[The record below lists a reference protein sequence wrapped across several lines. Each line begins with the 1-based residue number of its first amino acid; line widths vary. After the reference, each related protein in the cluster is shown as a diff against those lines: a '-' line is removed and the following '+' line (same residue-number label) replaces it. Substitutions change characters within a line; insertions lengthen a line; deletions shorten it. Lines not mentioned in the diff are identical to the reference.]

1 MNRLGLRITNNGR
14 EAYVA
19 NPNHE
24 WELHTVDFNACLLT
38 LDNIDEGEGLLILSH
53 GSGGCYVG
61 FVHLLKQ
68 GFNGVCIA
76 ASIFVPEN
84 LSVDGNAMR
93 HLIGEVRQQLR
104 GTMLDTAA
112 LDRLFATEYPDKDYV
127 PPFEP
132 QHGTTIACRIEEW
145 TDDTLQL
152 LLDSRCL
159 FQPAYAPHRA
169 VLLIDAQSGIVCNG
183 INISDVPVV
192 IPEPEPEPEQEI
204 IETPEPEMVEKLES
218 EILEESEPEVLDQSE
233 VEVVVAEAPKQ
244 EDGELEVE
252 VLDGPEPVVD
262 IVPEV
267 PMVEAKLDKETLEES
282 IKQEVEKAGDN
293 DSGVEVIA
301 VYPMPPIPPMPP
313 MDNNGGASYA
323 TDGAPSFGLPEFP
336 VNNSPQNS
344 PDDGVTIVNS
354 KPENVATENPGKDFA
369 SGSNK
374 LMMFLLFLLVGILL
388 LFIVSVSM
396 DGKSDSA
403 SSIDNTAD
411 STSVATVYEPE
422 EVSAIEENVNLNQ
435 LIYDAYVDKLNS
447 LATAYYDDFL
457 GYSQCDYFLYDITG
471 DGKPELWVK
480 CGSCE
485 ADYMLYVYRYDV
497 NGLSL
502 MYKTSAGHSSF
513 YCGDDY
519 VIQMMAHM
527 GCNWW
532 YRYTLSGS
540 TLDEETVFEESDVA
554 DSFEYT
560 YPDEPEVDMYDYETT
575 WPISIALGL

>member
-53 GSGGCYVG
+53 GFDGCYVG

-132 QHGTTIACRIEEW
+132 QHGTTIACRIEDW

-192 IPEPEPEPEQEI
+192 IPEPEPELEPQN
-204 IETPEPEMVEKLES
+204 IETPEPEMMEKLES
-218 EILEESEPEVLDQSE
+218 EILEESEPEILDQSE
-233 VEVVVAEAPKQ
+233 VEVVVTEAPKQ

-262 IVPEV
+262 TVPEV
-267 PMVEAKLDKETLEES
+267 PIVEAKLNKETLEES
-282 IKQEVEKAGDN
+282 IKQEVEEADDN
-293 DSGVEVIA
+293 GSGVEVIA

-323 TDGAPSFGLPEFP
+323 TDGSPGFGLPEFP
-336 VNNSPQNS
+336 VNNSLQNS
-344 PDDGVTIVNS
+344 PDDGVTIVKN
-354 KPENVATENPGKDFA
+354 KPNGMTADNAGDGSG

-388 LFIVSVSM
+388 VFIISVSM

-403 SSIDNTAD
+403 SSADNTAD
-411 STSVATVYEPE
+411 STSAVTVYEPE
-422 EVSAIEENVNLNQ
+422 EVPAVEEEISLKQ
-435 LIYDAYVDKLNS
+435 LIYDAYVDQLEALS
-447 LATAYYDDFL
+447 VGVGECL
-457 GYSQCDYFLYDITG
+457 YFLFDITG
-471 DGKPELWVK
+471 DGIPELWVK

-575 WPISIALGL
+575 WPISVALGL

>member
-53 GSGGCYVG
+53 DSDGCYVG
-61 FVHLLKQ
+61 LVHLLKQ

-84 LSVDGNAMR
+84 LSVDGNTIR
-93 HLIGEVRQQLR
+93 HLVAEVRQQLR
-104 GTMLDTAA
+104 GTMLDTAV

-132 QHGTTIACRIEEW
+132 QHGKTIACRIEDW
-145 TDDTLQL
+145 NDDTLHL

-169 VLLIDAQSGIVCNG
+169 VLLIDAQSGIVCDG
-183 INISDVPVV
+183 INMSDVPVV
-192 IPEPEPEPEQEI
+192 IPEPEPEPEMVE
-204 IETPEPEMVEKLES
+204 EPEAVEENV
-218 EILEESEPEVLDQSE
+218 P
-233 VEVVVAEAPKQ
+233 
-244 EDGELEVE
+244 EVE
-252 VLDGPEPVVD
+252 VLNEPVQEEASGHGVEVLD
-262 IVPEV
+262 SPELVVNSVPEV
-267 PMVEAKLDKETLEES
+267 PIVEAILDKETLEEP
-282 IKQEVEKAGDN
+282 IKQEVEEVCDN

-313 MDNNGGASYA
+313 MGNNGDADYA
-323 TDGAPSFGLPEFP
+323 TGGSPNYGMPEFP
-336 VNNSPQNS
+336 VNDIPHNS
-344 PDDGVTIVNS
+344 PDDGVTIVS
-354 KPENVATENPGKDFA
+354 SQPESMPSENREKGAA
-369 SGSNK
+369 SGSNA
-374 LMMFLLFLLVGILL
+374 LMIFLLFLLVSILL
-388 LFIVSVSM
+388 VFIVSVSV
-396 DGKSDSA
+396 DGKDNK
-403 SSIDNTAD
+403 SSSMNDTAD
-411 STSVATVYEPE
+411 STSVVTIYEPE
-422 EVSAIEENVNLNQ
+422 EVPAVEEEMNLNE
-435 LIYDAYVDKLNS
+435 LIYDAYVDQLETLALNV
-447 LATAYYDDFL
+447 DEC
-457 GYSQCDYFLYDITG
+457 GYFLFDITN
-471 DGKPELWVK
+471 DGIPELWVK

-502 MYKTSAGHSSF
+502 MHSTSAGHSSF

-527 GCNWW
+527 GYNEW

-540 TLDEETVFEESDVA
+540 TLDEETVYEESDIESS
-554 DSFEYT
+554 DEYT
-560 YPDEPEVDMYDYETT
+560 FPDEPEVDMYDYETT
-575 WPISIALGL
+575 WPISVALGL